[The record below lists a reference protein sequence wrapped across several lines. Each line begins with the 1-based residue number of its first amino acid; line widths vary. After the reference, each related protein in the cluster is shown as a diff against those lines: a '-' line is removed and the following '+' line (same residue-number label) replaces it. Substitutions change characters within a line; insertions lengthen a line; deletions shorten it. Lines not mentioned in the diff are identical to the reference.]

1 MVRRFQVM
9 TTLQTTRVYVLGFSF
24 EKIGDEM
31 AYCVKIKGKKEFY
44 FLKDIF
50 MKLFINQEGT
60 N

>member
-1 MVRRFQVM
+1 M

-24 EKIGDEM
+24 EKIGNEM